1 MAYRRKY
8 YKSISSKG
16 YTWTLEIYQD
26 TEFAIAAVEIGP
38 VLQSLRLIVQG
49 DQADIDTPIVKTSLE
64 MTFVDAPNVDPGKKC
79 GYWEE
84 FYTSS
89 ATEYKVILYKN
100 GTIEWQGYIT
110 PDSFSETLQYRGSV
124 TIIARDNLGAL
135 QDYEYDLDA
144 GSTGMVSFSNL
155 LEHSM
160 DVISFPMIFNVPSG
174 GVRRIP
180 YTEHESA
187 LSILFNTEAFKGK
200 TWQEV
205 IESVLTSLGMVMR
218 YTGTN
223 KWVVSSIAD
232 IPLFNYNYWMDVP
245 TTNVQFVAYA
255 TRELS
260 PAVKKIV
267 EEVTFDIE
275 EDIAETDMPSEAYG
289 DVSYFTFYRLM
300 EQSGSS
306 SNPTENI
313 PVHAVVGGSLQTRTA
328 DLSLAFNALNYP
340 LKEGHS
346 SRKQGDIH
354 DPSRV
359 YIAANG
365 GINTADDNRDVE
377 YRLLV
382 GPGTYDI
389 GFTLGT
395 PIALYDEF
403 TKVGHIDVDVNLTQ
417 LKVLLNYESVDGTIQ
432 KRYDV
437 GANKWVSGVATKDNT
452 GYLYPDVAFPYTL
465 SFATLTAEAN
475 GYISIAITRVSASQ
489 LKVVTPESQGMY
501 IPLEDISV
509 TDKALETTAIPDKM
523 KVTTK
528 FNEKNNIL
536 LQRKPDF
543 GFNSG
548 DVASPKIVRNGMY
561 IPIDDWYESSDEW
574 MLSPADNPN
583 PYPVLVHQQ
592 MLAYYS
598 KPNNV
603 LSGEMALRFPRWDTW
618 YYWNGAQHIL
628 TSGTLNIISGR
639 MENVVLREF
648 KQFGQVWGTI
658 VSKDFI
664 EMPRAGGNALLT
676 ATSIKDLTSD
686 DVHSLPS
693 WITASVSRLGTVS
706 LTFSANQLRTTRTRT
721 IYIDNAPIFVKQL
734 GAAES

>member
-1 MAYRRKY
+1 MAYKRKY
-8 YKSISSKG
+8 YKSISVKG
-16 YTWTLEIYQD
+16 YTWTIEIYQD
-26 TEFAIAAVEIGP
+26 TEVSVTAVEIGP

-64 MTFVDAPNVDPGKKC
+64 MTFVDAPDVDPGKKC

-110 PDSFSETLQYRGSV
+110 PDSFTETLQYRGSV
-124 TIIARDNLGAL
+124 TIIARDNLGML
-135 QDYEYDLDA
+135 QDFEYDYVA
-144 GSTGMVSFSNL
+144 GSVGMVSLGVLMEKAMS
-155 LEHSM
+155 
-160 DVISFPMIFNVPSG
+160 VVSFPMTYTIPSE

-180 YTEHESA
+180 YAGDNNA
-187 LSILFNTEAFKGK
+187 LNILFNTEAFKDK
-200 TWQEV
+200 TWQDV
-205 IESVLTSLGMVMR
+205 IESLLTSLGMVLR

-232 IPLFNYNYWMDVP
+232 IPLFNYDYWMNVP

-260 PAVKKIV
+260 PAVKAIK
-267 EEVTFDIE
+267 EEVAFDIE
-275 EDIAETDMPSEAYG
+275 EDFADVEMPIEAYG
-289 DVSYFTFYRLM
+289 DESSFTFFRLTS
-300 EQSGSS
+300 QSGTSS
-306 SNPTENI
+306 DPIYNI
-313 PVHAVVGGSLQTRTA
+313 PVHAIVGGSLEQRTA
-328 DLSLAFNALNYP
+328 DLSLAFNALKYP

-346 SRKQGDIH
+346 SRKIGEIH

-365 GINTADDNRDVE
+365 GANTADDNRSIE
-377 YRLLV
+377 YKLLV

-403 TKVGHIDVDVNLTQ
+403 TKVGHIDVDVEFSQ

-437 GANKWVSGVATKDNT
+437 GAGKWVNGVATKDNT
-452 GYLYPDVAFPYTL
+452 GYIYPNVSLPYTM
-465 SFATLTAEAN
+465 SFAALTAEAN
-475 GYISIAITRVSASQ
+475 GVISIVITRVSATQ
-489 LKVVTPESQGMY
+489 LQVVAPESKGMY
-501 IPLEDISV
+501 VPLEDLSV
-509 TDKALETTAIPDKM
+509 TDKALETTAIPEKM

-528 FNEKNNIL
+528 FNDKNNIL
-536 LQRKPDF
+536 IQRKPEF

-561 IPIDDWYESSDEW
+561 IMKDDWYESSDEW
-574 MLSPADNPN
+574 QFTPADTPN

-603 LSGEMALRFPRWDTW
+603 LTGELALTYPTLNRW
-618 YYWNGAQHIL
+618 YIWNGAQHIM
-628 TSGTLNIISGR
+628 TSGALNILTGR

-648 KQFGQVWGTI
+648 KQFGELWGTT
-658 VSKDFI
+658 VGQDYV
-664 EMPRAGGNALLT
+664 EMPKGGGTKAI
-676 ATSIKDLTSD
+676 SIISKKQLTSAD
-686 DVHSLPS
+686 IHNLPS
-693 WITASVSRLGTVS
+693 WVTAIVGRMAVS
-706 LTFSANQLRTTRTRT
+706 LTFATNQLRSARTAT
-721 IYIDNAPIFVKQL
+721 IYFDNCPVFVKQL
-734 GAAES
+734 GA